1 MQIHTA
7 KVVFENQTKNCFCLI
22 NRLAQIVDNFD
33 TKQGVCYSTN
43 DMAVY
48 LLNYQRIVFFSK
60 INYYKKGTQN

>member
-33 TKQGVCYSTN
+33 TKQGVVIAQN

-48 LLNYQRIVFFSK
+48 LPYYGRIVIF
-60 INYYKKGTQN
+60 